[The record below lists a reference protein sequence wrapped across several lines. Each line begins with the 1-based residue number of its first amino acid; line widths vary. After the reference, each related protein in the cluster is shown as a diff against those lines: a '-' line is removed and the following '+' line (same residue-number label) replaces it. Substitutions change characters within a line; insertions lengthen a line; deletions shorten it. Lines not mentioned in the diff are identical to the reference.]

1 MNDYSDT
8 LLFPCFD
15 NLTGEITSHSSTF
28 PSTLPSTS
36 PTRSLNPLDPEQPLQ
51 LSPEPSLHP
60 LSPDPPLHSLSP
72 EPPLNP
78 LVFLPQYELSH
89 LDLGGEVELEEN
101 FTEGRVRTKESTHG
115 NFSYSAECLLDLT
128 LLF

>member
-15 NLTGEITSHSSTF
+15 NLTGEITSHSA
-28 PSTLPSTS
+28 TLPSTS

-51 LSPEPSLHP
+51 LSLEPSLHP